1 MLTVR
6 ETSSASWLASH
17 SSTSPD
23 MLAVIGKVSVDTVMN
38 RELRQHIELQTK
50 VRKDFIIT
58 EKASSRERLHTKVDR
73 DGTFQAL
80 VM

>member
-73 DGTFQAL
+73 DGWIG
-80 VM
+80 

>member
-1 MLTVR
+1 MYHLSRVLTVR

-50 VRKDFIIT
+50 VREDFIIT
-58 EKASSRERLHTKVDR
+58 EKVPTRL
-73 DGTFQAL
+73 GPSL
-80 VM
+80 G